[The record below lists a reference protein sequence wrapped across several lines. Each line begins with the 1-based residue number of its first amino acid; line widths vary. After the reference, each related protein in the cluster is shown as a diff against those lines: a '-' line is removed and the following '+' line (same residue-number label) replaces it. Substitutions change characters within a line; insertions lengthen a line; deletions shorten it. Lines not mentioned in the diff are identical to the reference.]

1 MSKRYIEIVEV
12 DDNGKK
18 TVVSS
23 EEQKKFSPKKAV
35 SDFAEKHPKVVKAAK
50 VTGLVILAGGAA
62 LLGAS
67 AVKAKNG
74 SSPRDLLSADDQK
87 LLENPESDTDT
98 IPVEDAN
105 EVSDT
110 VEC

>member
-1 MSKRYIEIVEV
+1 MSKRYVEIVEI
-12 DDNGKK
+12 DDNGNRK
-18 TVVSS
+18 VISS
-23 EEQKKFSPKKAV
+23 EEQKFSPKKAV

-74 SSPRDLLSADDQK
+74 SSPRDLLTADDQK
-87 LLENPESDTDT
+87 LLENPESTDA
-98 IPVEDAN
+98 IPNVEN
-105 EVSDT
+105 EVSNE
-110 VEC
+110 EC

>member
-1 MSKRYIEIVEV
+1 MSKRYIEIVDV
-12 DDNGKK
+12 DENGNRK
-18 TVVSS
+18 VISS
-23 EEQKKFSPKKAV
+23 EEQKEFSPKKAV

-50 VTGLVILAGGAA
+50 VTGVVILAGGAA

-67 AVKAKNG
+67 AAKAKNG

-87 LLENPESDTDT
+87 LLENPESDTGT

-105 EVSDT
+105 EVSNE
-110 VEC
+110 EC

>member
-1 MSKRYIEIVEV
+1 MKRYIEIVDV

-23 EEQKKFSPKKAV
+23 EEQKFSPKKAV

-67 AVKAKNG
+67 AAKAKNG

-87 LLENPESDTDT
+87 LLEDSESETET
-98 IPVEDAN
+98 EDVTE

>member
-1 MSKRYIEIVEV
+1 MKRYIEIVDV

-67 AVKAKNG
+67 AAKAKNG
-74 SSPRDLLSADDQK
+74 SSETNLLSADDQK
-87 LLENPESDTDT
+87 LLEDPISETET
-98 IPVEDAN
+98 EGVTE

-110 VEC
+110 VEEC

>member
-1 MSKRYIEIVEV
+1 MKRYVEIVEV
-12 DDNGKK
+12 DDNGNRK
-18 TVVSS
+18 VISS

-62 LLGAS
+62 LLGVS
-67 AVKAKNG
+67 AVKSKCG
-74 SSPRDLLSADDQK
+74 SSETNLLNSDDQK
-87 LLENPESDTDT
+87 LLGDSVSETETEGVT
-98 IPVEDAN
+98 E

-110 VEC
+110 VEEC

>member
-1 MSKRYIEIVEV
+1 MKRYIEIVDV

-23 EEQKKFSPKKAV
+23 EEQKKFSSKKAV

-50 VTGLVILAGGAA
+50 VTGLVILAGGVA
-62 LLGAS
+62 LLGAY
-67 AVKAKNG
+67 AAKAKNG
-74 SSPRDLLSADDQK
+74 SSSGRDLLSADDQK
-87 LLENPESDTDT
+87 LLEDPISETET
-98 IPVEDAN
+98 EGVTE

-110 VEC
+110 VEEC

>member
-1 MSKRYIEIVEV
+1 MKRYIEIVDV

-23 EEQKKFSPKKAV
+23 EEQKNFSPKKAV

-62 LLGAS
+62 LLGVS

-74 SSPRDLLSADDQK
+74 SFPRDLLSADDQK
-87 LLENPESDTDT
+87 LLADPESDTDAVT
-98 IPVEDAN
+98 VDDAS
-105 EVSDT
+105 EVSD

>member
-1 MSKRYIEIVEV
+1 MKRYVEIVDV
-12 DDNGKK
+12 DDNGNRK
-18 TVVSS
+18 VISS

-67 AVKAKNG
+67 AAKAKNG
-74 SSPRDLLSADDQK
+74 SSPRDLLSTDDQK
-87 LLENPESDTDT
+87 LLADPESGAETDSESVT
-98 IPVEDAN
+98 
-105 EVSDT
+105 EVSNE
-110 VEC
+110 EC

>member
-1 MSKRYIEIVEV
+1 MKRYIEIVDV

-23 EEQKKFSPKKAV
+23 EEQKFGPKKAV

-74 SSPRDLLSADDQK
+74 SSSRDLLSADDQK
-87 LLENPESDTDT
+87 LLEDPISETET
-98 IPVEDAN
+98 EGVTE

-110 VEC
+110 VEEC

>member
-1 MSKRYIEIVEV
+1 MKRYIEIVDV

-67 AVKAKNG
+67 AAKAKNG
-74 SSPRDLLSADDQK
+74 SSSGRDLLSADDQK
-87 LLENPESDTDT
+87 LLADPESEATESES
-98 IPVEDAN
+98 VKE

-110 VEC
+110 VEEC

>member
-1 MSKRYIEIVEV
+1 MSKRYVEIVEV
-12 DDNGKK
+12 DDNGNRK
-18 TVVSS
+18 VISS
-23 EEQKKFSPKKAV
+23 EEQRKFSPKKAV
-35 SDFAEKHPKVVKAAK
+35 SDFAEKHPKAVKAAK

-67 AVKAKNG
+67 AAKAKNG

-87 LLENPESDTDT
+87 LLENPESDA

-105 EVSDT
+105 EVSNEE
-110 VEC
+110 EC

>member
-1 MSKRYIEIVEV
+1 MSKKYIEIVEV
-12 DDNGKK
+12 DDNGKRK
-18 TVVSS
+18 VVSS
-23 EEQKKFSPKKAV
+23 EEQRSPKKAV

-62 LLGAS
+62 LLGAA

-74 SSPRDLLSADDQK
+74 SSPRDLLSDEDMK
-87 LLENPESDTDT
+87 LLQNPESDAETV
-98 IPVEDAN
+98 PVDDAE

-110 VEC
+110 EEC

>member
-1 MSKRYIEIVEV
+1 MKRYVELVEV

-23 EEQKKFSPKKAV
+23 EEQKFSPKKAV

-62 LLGAS
+62 LLGAA
-67 AVKAKNG
+67 AVKGKNG
-74 SSPRDLLSADDQK
+74 SSQTTLLSDDDQK
-87 LLENPESDTDT
+87 LLAENPESSTDT
-98 IPVEDAN
+98 VPVDVTE
-105 EVSDT
+105 EVSE
-110 VEC
+110 EC

>member
-1 MSKRYIEIVEV
+1 MSKRYVEIVDV
-12 DDNGKK
+12 DENGNRK
-18 TVVSS
+18 TISS
-23 EEQKKFSPKKAV
+23 EEQKAKFSPKKAV

-74 SSPRDLLSADDQK
+74 ASETNLLNSDDQK
-87 LLENPESDTDT
+87 LLEDPVPETDTDA
-98 IPVEDAN
+98 IPVEN
-105 EVSDT
+105 EVSNE
-110 VEC
+110 EC

>member
-1 MSKRYIEIVEV
+1 MKRYIEIVDV

-23 EEQKKFSPKKAV
+23 EEQKFSPKKAV

-62 LLGAS
+62 LLGAY

-87 LLENPESDTDT
+87 LLADPESEATESEGVT
-98 IPVEDAN
+98 E

-110 VEC
+110 EEC

>member
-1 MSKRYIEIVEV
+1 MKRYIEIVDV
-12 DDNGKK
+12 DDNGKR

-67 AVKAKNG
+67 AAKAKNG
-74 SSPRDLLSADDQK
+74 SSETNLLSADDQK
-87 LLENPESDTDT
+87 LLADPESEATESES
-98 IPVEDAN
+98 VKE